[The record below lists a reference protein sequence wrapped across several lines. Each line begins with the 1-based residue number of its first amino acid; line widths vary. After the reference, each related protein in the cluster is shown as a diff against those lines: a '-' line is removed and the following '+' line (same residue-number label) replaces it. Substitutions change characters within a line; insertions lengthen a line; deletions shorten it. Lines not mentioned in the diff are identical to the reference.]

1 MKKLIALLAALTL
14 AISLTACGGVQTG
27 STAPAEE
34 TDAPAENSPPFAG
47 KNVSVMTPY
56 LSSVTTNQMV
66 GYLQDDLTAQGAEV
80 NVIDTAN
87 DFSVLASRIEDV
99 TAAGTDAIVLV
110 SADPTQL
117 ENQLREAMDAGIPVF
132 GVDSGYIDGMQVNA
146 TSDNYQMA
154 SSL

>member
-1 MKKLIALLAALTL
+1 MKNKIFATLLALSLAL
-14 AISLTACGGVQTG
+14 SLTACGGVQTG

-66 GYLQDDLTAQGAEV
+66 GYLQDDLTAQGAEA

-117 ENQLREAMDAGIPVF
+117 EN
-132 GVDSGYIDGMQVNA
+132 
-146 TSDNYQMA
+146 
-154 SSL
+154 